1 MSKPTWQEIAKVAQ
15 NHRDDTIRR
24 VEPPIPEIP
33 GPDQLPLDRTDVP
46 KYLLPTEE
54 IVITQTAPED
64 LVASLAS
71 GRYTSTA
78 VTIAFLR
85 RAGLAQALANCI
97 TELLPERA
105 IARAKFLDEYLSK
118 HGKPIGPLHGLPISV
133 KEHLGMKGLGLN
145 AGFVSWW
152 DHKGED
158 DALVL
163 KILWSAG
170 CVFYARTTQPQT
182 LMHLETSNN
191 LYGVTVNPF
200 NTQLTSGGSS
210 GGEGA
215 LIALRGS
222 CLGLG
227 TDIGGSIRSPSAN
240 CGLYGLRPSSYRIP
254 CGGMSAT
261 MGGQEQIVPV
271 LGPLS
276 TSLDGVKLFMK
287 TVINGKPWLYEP
299 SLVPIPWRDQESYLR
314 KPSGNKLKVGVIWH
328 DGVVKPHPPVLRAL
342 QEVVDKLKDKS
353 SVEIVEWK
361 PYKHDEAWSII
372 SNLYFCD
379 GGQEEIE
386 AIEASGEPWRPLSK
400 FILKE
405 NPIVKKLT
413 VEEIWRWTM
422 KREGYKTE
430 YAKVWN
436 DTATGTSEAGEL
448 EGMVDVILCPVGPG
462 AAPPLD
468 CARYW
473 GYTTQ
478 WNLLDYPALVFPVTK
493 VDPTK
498 DVVEQD
504 YRPMNEKDEYNH
516 QLWKS
521 GPEKYKGAPVS
532 LQLVGRRYED
542 EKVRRVTLSLYSYQ
556 AANSVR

>member
-1 MSKPTWQEIAKVAQ
+1 MSKPTWQEVAHIAQ
-15 NHRDDTIRR
+15 TYRDDSIRR
-24 VEPPIPEIP
+24 VEPPIPDV
-33 GPDQLPLDRTDVP
+33 PDQLPLDRTDVP
-46 KYLLPTEE
+46 KYLLSTEE
-54 IVITQTAPED
+54 VGITETAPED
-64 LVASLAS
+64 LVTSLAS
-71 GRYTSTA
+71 GKHTSTT
-78 VTIAFLR
+78 VTTAFLR

-133 KEHLGMKGLGLN
+133 KEHIAMKDLGLN

-152 DHKGED
+152 DQKAED

-163 KILWSAG
+163 KILWHAG

-200 NTQLTSGGSS
+200 NCQLTSGGSS

-222 CLGLG
+222 CLGIG
-227 TDIGGSIRSPSAN
+227 TDIGGSVRSPSAN
-240 CGLYGLRPSSYRIP
+240 CGLYGLRPSSYRMP
-254 CGGMSAT
+254 MSGQAAT
-261 MGGQEQIVPV
+261 MAGQEQIVPV

-276 TSLDGVKLFMK
+276 TSLEGVKLFMK
-287 TVINGKPWLYEP
+287 TIIDAKPWLSEP
-299 SLVPIPWRDQESYLR
+299 SLVPLPWKAKESHVA
-314 KPSGNKLKVGVIWH
+314 KSPGKKLKVGVIWH
-328 DGVVKPHPPVLRAL
+328 DGVVKPHPPVVRAL
-342 QEVVDKLKDKS
+342 QEVVDKLKDVQ

-361 PYKHDEAWSII
+361 PYKHDEAWTII
-372 SNLYFCD
+372 SSLYFCD
-379 GGQEEIE
+379 GGQEEFA
-386 AIEASGEPWRPLSK
+386 AIEASGEPLRPLSK
-400 FILKE
+400 FILKD
-405 NPIVKKLT
+405 NQRVKKLT
-413 VEEIWRWTM
+413 VEDIWYWTR
-422 KREGYKTE
+422 KRESYKTE
-430 YAKVWN
+430 YAEIWN
-436 DTATGTSEAGEL
+436 HTATGRGKTGEP

-473 GYTTQ
+473 GYTAQ
-478 WNLLDYPALVFPVTK
+478 WNLLDYPALIFPVTK
-493 VDPTK
+493 VNSEVDMV
-498 DVVEQD
+498 DQD
-504 YRPMNEKDEYNH
+504 YRPMNEKDEYNY
-516 QLWKS
+516 QLWNS

-542 EKVRRVTLSLYSYQ
+542 EKVKRQ
-556 AANSVR
+556 APLEVEILGC

>member
-1 MSKPTWQEIAKVAQ
+1 MSKPTWQEIAEVAQ
-15 NHRDDTIRR
+15 NHRDDSIRS
-24 VEPPIPEIP
+24 VDPPIPQVADPER
-33 GPDQLPLDRTDVP
+33 LPLDRTDIP
-46 KYLLPTEE
+46 KYLLTTEE
-54 IVITQTAPED
+54 VIITQTAPED

-71 GRYTSTA
+71 GKYTSTTVA
-78 VTIAFLR
+78 AAFLR
-85 RAGLAQALANCI
+85 RAGLAQALTNCI
-97 TELLPERA
+97 TELLPQRA
-105 IARAKFLDEYLSK
+105 IARANFLDEYHSQ

-133 KEHLGMKGLGLN
+133 KEHIGMKGLGLN

-163 KILWSAG
+163 KILWNAG

-200 NTQLTSGGSS
+200 NSQLTSGGSS

-227 TDIGGSIRSPSAN
+227 TDIGGSIRSPAAN

-254 CGGMSAT
+254 VSGWSAT
-261 MGGQEQIVPV
+261 MLSQEQIIAV

-276 TSLDGVKLFMK
+276 TSLEGVKLFMK
-287 TVINGKPWLYEP
+287 TVINGKPWLNEP
-299 SLVPIPWRDQESYLR
+299 SLVPIPWRDQESYLE
-314 KPSGNKLKVGVIWH
+314 KPSGKKLKIGVIWH
-328 DGVVKPHPPVLRAL
+328 DCVVKPHPPIMRAL
-342 QEVVDKLKDKS
+342 QEVVEKLKAVQGIEVVD
-353 SVEIVEWK
+353 WK

-372 SNLYFCD
+372 SSLYFCD
-379 GGQEEIE
+379 GGQEETA

-400 FILKE
+400 FILKD
-405 NPIVKKLT
+405 NQSVKKLT
-413 VEEIWRWTM
+413 VEEIWHWTM
-422 KREGYKTE
+422 KREGYRTE

-436 DTATGTSEAGEL
+436 DTATESGETGEL

-493 VDPTK
+493 VDPTV
-498 DVVEQD
+498 DVVDQD
-504 YRPMNEKDEYNH
+504 YKPINEKDEYND

-542 EKVRRVTLSLYSYQ
+542 EKVRYGSSFKVRVASC
-556 AANSVR
+556 